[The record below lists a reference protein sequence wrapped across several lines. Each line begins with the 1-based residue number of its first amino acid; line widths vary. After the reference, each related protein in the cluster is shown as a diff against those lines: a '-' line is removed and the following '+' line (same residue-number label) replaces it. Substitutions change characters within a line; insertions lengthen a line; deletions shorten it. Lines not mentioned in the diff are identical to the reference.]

1 MVVPTLVAP
10 VSMAAPTAAP
20 MLTTSLLISAT
31 FSYCL
36 LVTGSCK
43 GTITIVY
50 SLKVKL

>member
-1 MVVPTLVAP
+1 MVAPTLVTP
-10 VSMAAPTAAP
+10 VSMVAPTVAP
-20 MLTTSLLISAT
+20 TLTTSLLISAT

-36 LVTGSCK
+36 LVIDSCK